1 MKLLLSKWKPQLQN
15 CEYIDLIYYV
25 FVCQIGKTNNFVFR
39 YCVRPNAALIEPGKS
54 LDVSIILLGLKEE
67 PAPDFKCNDKF
78 LIVALPAPYD
88 LGESTVA
95 DVWPKLEA
103 EFKPQ
108 SVSKKIKVKY
118 VFEKATS
125 GEPKST
131 SQASTGIAGGVVGN
145 TTSGSES
152 APISDVKIEQDDSD
166 LTRNQSKIDALN
178 EKLDSNVA
186 QSSKDSKP
194 LTATK
199 PAQSIGNAP
208 LTTVILIALIAFII
222 GWLFF

>member
-1 MKLLLSKWKPQLQN
+1 M
-15 CEYIDLIYYV
+15 
-25 FVCQIGKTNNFVFR
+25 
-39 YCVRPNAALIEPGKS
+39 
-54 LDVSIILLGLKEE
+54 GLKEE
-67 PAPDFKCNDKF
+67 PAPDYKCNDKF

-88 LGESTVA
+88 IGDNTVA

-118 VFEKATS
+118 VHDKQAATS
-125 GEPKST
+125 GDNGLVT
-131 SQASTGIAGGVVGN
+131 GNGSQSAQTGASAISGGDALGAG
-145 TTSGSES
+145 S
-152 APISDVKIEQDDSD
+152 APISEKQIQPDDSD
-166 LTRNQSKIDALN
+166 LINHQSKIDALN

-186 QSSKDSKP
+186 ASSSSKESSTRVANKSN
-194 LTATK
+194 
-199 PAQSIGNAP
+199 QSVGNAP